1 MYGICTNI
9 YHDNQPNVGKLYQ
22 SPWILFGLKHFRMHH
37 HIRTPFLFTLGQG
50 EGENSEGDI
59 ISCTF
64 LPARVHPAWC
74 FLHGI
79 PVSDGEMLGF
89 F

>member
-1 MYGICTNI
+1 MLE
-9 YHDNQPNVGKLYQ
+9 V
-22 SPWILFGLKHFRMHH
+22 
-37 HIRTPFLFTLGQG
+37 PFLFTLSQG
-50 EGENSEGDI
+50 EGENSEGDGDI

-79 PVSDGEMLGF
+79 PVSDGELLGIISES
-89 F
+89 